1 MLGVTNSVSC
11 YIVPHQSM
19 SLTADIS
26 AAPALTD
33 QALANC
39 LEAKDRRHIA
49 WMPVL
54 QNHHGSLDLVNSAV
68 VTGPYLLTLWG
79 V

>member
-1 MLGVTNSVSC
+1 MTLSCVMKRMSRRNMLEVTNSVSC

-54 QNHHGSLDLVNSAV
+54 PELSWKS
-68 VTGPYLLTLWG
+68 
-79 V
+79 